1 MASSRRASSGEEQS
15 GTIDLTPM
23 LDVVFIMLI
32 FFIVTASFVKESGI
46 QVIKPSAVTAQKVD
60 NAKIL
65 VAISSNQEFWIDK
78 QRVDK
83 RAVKARIE
91 RLLAENPKGAVVVQ
105 ADNGAN
111 AESVAHVLDMARD
124 AGVADVSLSTEPR

>member
-1 MASSRRASSGEEQS
+1 
-15 GTIDLTPM
+15 
-23 LDVVFIMLI
+23 
-32 FFIVTASFVKESGI
+32 
-46 QVIKPSAVTAQKVD
+46 VTAQKVD